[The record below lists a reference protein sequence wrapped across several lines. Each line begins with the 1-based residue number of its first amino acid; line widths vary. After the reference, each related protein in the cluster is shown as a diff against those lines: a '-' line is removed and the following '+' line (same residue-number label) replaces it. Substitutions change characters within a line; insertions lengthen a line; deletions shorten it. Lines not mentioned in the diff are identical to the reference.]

1 MQQIPKSMHAV
12 LLTGH
17 GGIDKL
23 VYKTDVEVPVPKP
36 EEVLI
41 SVKGAGVNNTDINTR
56 IGWYSKSVT
65 SDTNHGG
72 AVGLEDAK
80 TEDGSWSGN
89 PLNFPLIQGA
99 DVYGEIAMVGSD
111 VSPSRIGE
119 SVLVRTMQEN
129 PDTFKKNSCWT
140 LGSECNGGF
149 AQYTAVRSSEAFEI
163 NSDWSD
169 TELASIPCAYS
180 TAEGLLQRSEVE
192 EEKILITGASGGV
205 GSATIQ
211 LAKLRNA
218 TVIAQCA
225 MEKSEEVLQI
235 GADQIVFRDSDLAA
249 ELGSDTVDVVIDL
262 VGGSN
267 WTQLLDIIKP
277 GGRYAT
283 SGAIAGPIVELDLRT
298 LYLKDLTLYGCTF
311 QPREVFRN
319 LIGYIEDNKIKPLV
333 AKSYP
338 LKEIKQAQLD
348 FLSKKYTGKLVLVPP
363 DDKV

>member
-1 MQQIPKSMHAV
+1 MQQVPKTMHAV

-17 GGIDKL
+17 GGVNKL
-23 VYKTDVEVPVPKP
+23 VYKTDVEVPEPKSD
-36 EEVLI
+36 EVLI
-41 SVKGAGVNNTDINTR
+41 SVKGAGINNTDINTR
-56 IGWYSKSVT
+56 IGWYSKSVN
-65 SDTNHGG
+65 SDKNQGG
-72 AVGLEDAK
+72 AEGLEDAK
-80 TEDGSWSGN
+80 TDDSSWSGN
-89 PLNFPLIQGA
+89 PLKFPLIQGA
-99 DVYGEIAMVGSD
+99 DVYGEIASVGSD
-111 VSPSRIGE
+111 VRPSRVGE

-129 PDTFKKNSCWT
+129 PDTSENSCWT
-140 LGSECNGGF
+140 IGSECNGGF
-149 AQYTAVRSSEAFEI
+149 AQYIAVRSSEAFVI
-163 NSDWSD
+163 NSDWSA

-180 TAEGLLQRSEVE
+180 TAEGLLHRSQVE
-192 EEKILITGASGGV
+192 KETVLITGASGGV

-211 LAKLRNA
+211 LAKLRDA

-225 MEKSEEVLQI
+225 REKSEEVLQI
-235 GADQIVFRDSDLAA
+235 GADKIIFRDSDLVA
-249 ELGSDTVDVVIDL
+249 EIGRDNVDVVIDL

-311 QPREVFRN
+311 QPKEVFRN
-319 LIGYIEDNKIKPLV
+319 LIKFIEDNKIKPLV

-348 FLSKKYTGKLVLVPP
+348 FLSKRFTGKLVLVPP
-363 DDKV
+363 DENV

>member
-1 MQQIPKSMHAV
+1 MHAV

-36 EEVLI
+36 GEVLI
-41 SVKGAGVNNTDINTR
+41 SVKGAGINNTDINTR

-65 SDTNHGG
+65 SDTNQGG
-72 AVGLEDAK
+72 TDGLEDAK
-80 TEDGSWSGN
+80 KDDSSWSGK
-89 PLNFPLIQGA
+89 PLKFPLIQGA
-99 DVYGEIAMVGSD
+99 DVYGEIATVGSN

-129 PDTFKKNSCWT
+129 PDTSENSCWT

-149 AQYTAVRSSEAFEI
+149 AQYTAVRSSEAFFI
-163 NSDWSD
+163 NSDWSA

-180 TAEGLLQRSEVE
+180 TAEGLLHRSQVE
-192 EEKILITGASGGV
+192 KETVLITGASGGV
-205 GSATIQ
+205 GSAAIQ
-211 LAKLRNA
+211 LAKLRDA

-225 MEKSEEVLQI
+225 REKSEEVLQL
-235 GADQIVFRDSDLAA
+235 GANKIVFRDSDLVT
-249 ELGSDTVDVVIDL
+249 EIGSDAVDVVIDL
-262 VGGSN
+262 VGGSR

-311 QPREVFRN
+311 QPKEVFRN
-319 LIGYIEDNKIKPLV
+319 LIKYIEDNKIKPLV

-338 LKEIKQAQLD
+338 L
-348 FLSKKYTGKLVLVPP
+348 LSLIHI
-363 DDKV
+363 